1 MPDSAMPFLVLTRA
15 GFDDIAA
22 RVDLGRA
29 ALFLNPGLLSEADIA
44 RLRESGTAVHVMATA
59 VDPMKP
65 QEVQQALLLTRNARG
80 SVWVERGAPRAST
93 SLEKVQR
100 AETPLVST
108 TPLRQRLARTAGVL
122 ASGVL
127 RRLRAPERG
136 RALMAVPYLGFGNAR
151 RIWLKGRL
159 LDEVA
164 FREQDVA
171 DSGWANLVALYQRL
185 ESDEVADARV
195 LAHFAGRSYE
205 TRTDKG
211 GYFSFDIALDSPLEG
226 GRHRVEL
233 EFPDNRPGGEALRTL
248 AEVMVPAQTARFGI
262 ISDIDDTVLWTNVT
276 NKLNMA
282 LMLARTNHH
291 TRKPF
296 KGVAGFYRAL
306 RDGAGGLEDNPL
318 FYVSSSPWHLYGPL
332 VDFLKLQ
339 EIPLGPLL
347 LRELSVRQVLKLNEH
362 GNHKLEQIERI
373 LDFYPDMQFVLIGD
387 SGEQDPEIYTEV
399 VRRHPG
405 AVKMIY
411 IRNVNPDPSRIDAL
425 DRLIDEVSATGTQ
438 LVLSPDSVFAAS
450 HAAAEGL
457 IAVDRLPAVRS
468 DKREDDAAPAA
479 ETGLTK
485 PISSI

>member
-1 MPDSAMPFLVLTRA
+1 MRFLVLTRA
-15 GFDDIAA
+15 GFDDIAQ
-22 RVDLGRA
+22 RVDLGKA
-29 ALFLNPGLLSEADIA
+29 SLLLNPGLLDEDEIA
-44 RLRESGTAVHVMATA
+44 RLRETGAAVQVMATV
-59 VDPMKP
+59 VDPGNP
-65 QEVQQALLLTRNARG
+65 RELQQALGLAREDGG
-80 SVWVERGAPRAST
+80 SVWVEHEAPPASAPT
-93 SLEKVQR
+93 TQLQ
-100 AETPLVST
+100 AATTPLTST
-108 TPLRQRLARTAGVL
+108 TPLSRRLARTAGQL
-122 ASGVL
+122 ASGAI

-136 RALMAVPYLGFGNAR
+136 RALMAVPYLGFGNAQ

-159 LDEVA
+159 LDEIA
-164 FREQDVA
+164 FREQSVA

-195 LAHFAGRSYE
+195 VAHLDGRSAE
-205 TRTDKG
+205 TRTDSG
-211 GYFSFDIALDSPLEG
+211 GYFSFDLAFDTVLAPG
-226 GRHRVEL
+226 HHRVAL
-233 EFPDNRPGGEALRTL
+233 SFPDNIQPDGQPLQAS
-248 AEVMVPAQTARFGI
+248 AEVIVPAATARIGI

-306 RDGAGGLEDNPL
+306 RDGAGGAEDNPL

-339 EIPLGPLL
+339 DIPLGPLL
-347 LRELSVRQVLKLNEH
+347 LRELSVRQVLNINQH

-387 SGEQDPEIYTEV
+387 SGEQDPEIYAEI
-399 VRRHPG
+399 VRRHPQS
-405 AVKMIY
+405 VRMIY

-425 DRLIDEVSATGTQ
+425 DRLIEEVSATGIQ
-438 LVLSPDSVFAAS
+438 LVLSPDSVFAAA

-457 IAVDRLPAVRS
+457 VAVDRLGAVRQ
-468 DKREDDAAPAA
+468 DKREDESAAPVK
-479 ETGLTK
+479 TGL
-485 PISSI
+485 